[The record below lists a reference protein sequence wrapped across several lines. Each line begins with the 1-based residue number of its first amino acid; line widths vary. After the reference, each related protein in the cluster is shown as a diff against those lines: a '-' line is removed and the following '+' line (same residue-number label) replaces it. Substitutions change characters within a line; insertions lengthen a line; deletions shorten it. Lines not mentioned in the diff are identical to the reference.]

1 MLVEL
6 LKMTRPKN
14 IVIAIITLV
23 VGYMLLDHFPNPQ
36 FMADPFEDGFGD
48 DDADFS
54 PGRIILALQMFAFAF
69 AIGFANIQ
77 NDILDLESD
86 KMNRPERP
94 LVTGKVS
101 VKAARR
107 AWITMFVLMLLCGL
121 GATILQNYGFLEL
134 LCAARDLNIIDSF
147 LPPLEWV
154 NYVGGTSQLWFF
166 LLLALLLIAYNK
178 WLKHIP
184 LLKNMTVAFLCT
196 TPLLF
201 AMLYVCFDSI
211 VFSQWAIIP
220 AIPFA
225 FLLTTAR
232 EIYKDLEDETG
243 DLKAGIMTFPLIAG
257 SATARRLAG
266 AIILFTWI
274 SLPLPVFYMDKVF
287 GHNYPPLF
295 LIITGIALTPTF
307 AVILFSAHNKNYR
320 RAQSLTKVAM
330 FAGLIALIVCTF
342 L

>member
-1 MLVEL
+1 MISTLFTL
-6 LKMTRPKN
+6 FKMTRPVN
-14 IVIAIITLV
+14 IAIAAITLII
-23 VGYMLLDHFPNPQ
+23 GYELLGHQPGFPLITQ
-36 FMADPFEDGFGD
+36 
-48 DDADFS
+48 
-54 PGRIILALQMFAFAF
+54 ALAFAF

-86 KMNRPERP
+86 KLNRPERP

-101 VKAARR
+101 VKAARI
-107 AWITMFVLMLLCGL
+107 AWITMAILTLACGL
-121 GATILQNYGFLEL
+121 A
-134 LCAARDLNIIDSF
+134 DSF
-147 LPPLEWV
+147 ASL
-154 NYVGGTSQLWFF
+154 GFF
-166 LLLALLLIAYNK
+166 ILLAVLLMAYNK

-196 TPLLF
+196 TPLFF
-201 AMLYVCFDSI
+201 AGMYTIFFERNCDPDEYI
-211 VFSQWAIIP
+211 WAIIP

-257 SATARRLAG
+257 AATARRLAG

-287 GHNYPPLF
+287 GQNYPLLF
-295 LIITGIALTPTF
+295 LIITGVTLTPIF
-307 AVILFSAHNKNYR
+307 AIILFSAHSKNYR

-330 FAGLIALIVCTF
+330 FAGLIALIVSS